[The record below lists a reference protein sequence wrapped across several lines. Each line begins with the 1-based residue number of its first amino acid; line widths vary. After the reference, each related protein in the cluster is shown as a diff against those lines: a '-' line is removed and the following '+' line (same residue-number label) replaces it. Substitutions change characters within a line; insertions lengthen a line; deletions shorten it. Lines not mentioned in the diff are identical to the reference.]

1 MRVENSMDQVTTG
14 MDHTMAKNT
23 AHTDDDFRRMV
34 ETIADQLC
42 LTVGGN
48 FDYFVRV
55 EAHDETIEKLE
66 MVVNFVLATA
76 SRSIEEVKQAK
87 ALLEQQLDIRRKLE
101 RENAYLREEETRAL
115 GEIIGRSPAMRHVS
129 EQVAVVAPTNA
140 TVLILGE
147 SGTGK
152 ELVAREIHKA
162 SARRDGPMVKVNCA
176 AVPRDLFESEFFGH
190 VKGAF
195 TGALRDRV
203 GRFELGNGGTLFLD
217 EVSEIPIELQS
228 KLLRAIQE
236 GEYERVGGNRT
247 LKTDVRL
254 VAATNR
260 NLAEEVRKGRF
271 REDLYY
277 RLNVFPVTLAPLR
290 ERKSDIPPLAAHFLE
305 RACKEFNKP
314 LGLLT
319 GEALAALRAYEWPG
333 NVRELQ
339 NVVERAVITARG
351 GPISFELPSASIG
364 AQASE
369 RLDNSDVVRV
379 RTEEELREAERSN
392 VLAVLNKTRWKV
404 YGRGGAA
411 ELLGIKPGTL
421 AARMKKLGLR
431 RPN

>member
-1 MRVENSMDQVTTG
+1 
-14 MDHTMAKNT
+14 
-23 AHTDDDFRRMV
+23 
-34 ETIADQLC
+34 
-42 LTVGGN
+42 
-48 FDYFVRV
+48 
-55 EAHDETIEKLE
+55 
-66 MVVNFVLATA
+66 
-76 SRSIEEVKQAK
+76 
-87 ALLEQQLDIRRKLE
+87 
-101 RENAYLREEETRAL
+101 
-115 GEIIGRSPAMRHVS
+115 
-129 EQVAVVAPTNA
+129 VAPTNA

-162 SARRDGPMVKVNCA
+162 SSRRDGPMVRVNCA

-203 GRFELGNGGTLFLD
+203 GRFELANGGTLFLD

-236 GEYERVGGNRT
+236 GEYERVGGNKT
-247 LKTDVRL
+247 LETDVRL

-260 NLAEEVRKGRF
+260 NLAEEARKGRF
-271 REDLYY
+271 REDLFY
-277 RLNVFPVTLAPLR
+277 RLNVFPITLAPLR
-290 ERKSDIPPLAAHFLE
+290 ERKSDIPSLAAHFLE
-305 RACKEFNKP
+305 RACKEFNQP
-314 LGLLT
+314 LGLMS
-319 GEALAALRAYEWPG
+319 GEAMAALKAYDWPG

-351 GPISFELPSASIG
+351 GPIFFELPAAPDPTQRPSRLSDSA
-364 AQASE
+364 
-369 RLDNSDVVRV
+369 VVHV
-379 RTEEELREAERSN
+379 RTEEELREDERAN

-431 RPN
+431 RP

>member
-1 MRVENSMDQVTTG
+1 ME
-14 MDHTMAKNT
+14 H
-23 AHTDDDFRRMV
+23 DDDFRRLV
-34 ETIADQLC
+34 EKVADQLC

-48 FDYFVRV
+48 FNHLVRV
-55 EAHDETIEKLE
+55 EGHDETVEKLE

-76 SRSIEEVKQAK
+76 SKSIEEVKQAK
-87 ALLEQQLDIRRKLE
+87 AQLEQQLQIRKRLE
-101 RENAYLREEETRAL
+101 SENAYLREEETRAI
-115 GEIIGRSPAMRHVS
+115 GEIIGRSPQMRHLS
-129 EQVAVVAPTNA
+129 EQIAVVAPTTA

-152 ELVAREIHKA
+152 ELVAREIHRA
-162 SARRDGPMVKVNCA
+162 SSRRDGPMVRVNCA

-203 GRFELGNGGTLFLD
+203 GRFELAHGGTLFLD
-217 EVSEIPIELQS
+217 EVTEIPIELQS

-236 GEYERVGGNRT
+236 GEYERVGSDRT
-247 LKTDVRL
+247 MKTDVRL

-260 NLAEEVRKGRF
+260 NLTEEVRKGKF

-277 RLNVFPVTLAPLR
+277 RLNVFPIMLVPLR
-290 ERKSDIPPLAAHFLE
+290 DRKSDIPLLAAHFLE

-314 LGLLT
+314 LLLMS
-319 GEALAALRAYEWPG
+319 GEAIAALKAYDWPG

-339 NVVERAVITARG
+339 NVVERAVITARD
-351 GPISFELPSASIG
+351 GPIFFELPLPRDVRQG
-364 AQASE
+364 
-369 RLDNSDVVRV
+369 SDRHGDAGVIHV
-379 RTEEELREAERSN
+379 RTHGELRDAERGN
-392 VLAVLNKTRWKV
+392 LLAALNKTRWKV

-431 RPN
+431 RSDGSESA

>member
-1 MRVENSMDQVTTG
+1 MEQGR
-14 MDHTMAKNT
+14 AKNT
-23 AHTDDDFRRMV
+23 VRTAEDFRQMV
-34 ETIADQLC
+34 EDIADQLC
-42 LTVGGN
+42 LTIGGN
-48 FDYFVRV
+48 FNHLVRV
-55 EAHDETIEKLE
+55 EAQDETVEKLE

-76 SRSIEEVKQAK
+76 SRSIEEVKEAK
-87 ALLEQQLDIRRKLE
+87 AQLEQQLHIRRKLE

-115 GEIIGRSPAMRHVS
+115 GEIIGRSPEMRHVS

-140 TVLILGE
+140 TVLIFGE

-162 SARRDGPMVKVNCA
+162 SSRRNGPMVRVNCA

-190 VKGAF
+190 VRGAF

-203 GRFELGNGGTLFLD
+203 GRFELANGGTLFLD

-236 GEYERVGGNRT
+236 GEYERVGGNKT
-247 LKTDVRL
+247 LETDVRL

-260 NLAEEVRKGRF
+260 NLAEEARKGKF

-277 RLNVFPVTLAPLR
+277 RLNVFPISLAPLR

-314 LGLLT
+314 LCLVS
-319 GEALAALRAYEWPG
+319 GEALAALKAYDWPG

-339 NVVERAVITARG
+339 YIVERAVITARD
-351 GPISFELPSASIG
+351 GPISFELPSAPNS
-364 AQASE
+364 AQGSE
-369 RLDNSDVVRV
+369 RFHDSAVIHV
-379 RTEEELREAERSN
+379 RTQEELGEAERAN
-392 VLAVLNKTRWKV
+392 VLAALSKTRWKV

-411 ELLGIKPGTL
+411 ELMGIKPGTL

-431 RPN
+431 RPS

>member
-1 MRVENSMDQVTTG
+1 MKDEAAPDVIR
-14 MDHTMAKNT
+14 
-23 AHTDDDFRRMV
+23 TDDDLRQMV
-34 ETIADQLC
+34 ESIADQLC

-48 FDYFVRV
+48 FDHLVRV
-55 EAHDETIEKLE
+55 EAQDDTVEKLE

-76 SRSIEEVKQAK
+76 RRSIEEVQQAK
-87 ALLEQQLDIRRKLE
+87 AQLEHQLDIRRKLE

-115 GEIIGRSPAMRHVS
+115 GEIIGRSPPMRHVT
-129 EQVAVVAPTNA
+129 EQVGVVAPTNA

-152 ELVAREIHKA
+152 ELLAREIHRA
-162 SARRDGPMVKVNCA
+162 SSRRDGPMVRVNCA

-195 TGALRDRV
+195 TGALRDRI
-203 GRFELGNGGTLFLD
+203 GRFELAHGGTLFLD

-247 LKTDVRL
+247 MKTDVRL

-260 NLAEEVRKGRF
+260 NLAEEVRRGKF

-277 RLNVFPVTLAPLR
+277 RLNVFPITVPPLR
-290 ERKSDIPPLAAHFLE
+290 ERKADIASLAAHFLE

-314 LGLLT
+314 LALMS
-319 GEALAALRAYEWPG
+319 GEALLALKGYDWPG
-333 NVRELQ
+333 NVRELK
-339 NVVERAVITARG
+339 NVVERAVITVRDG
-351 GPISFELPSASIG
+351 TVSFEVP
-364 AQASE
+364 AQEAKQG
-369 RLDNSDVVRV
+369 SDRSDEPAVRV
-379 RTEEELREAERSN
+379 HTHDELRRVERANILSA
-392 VLAVLNKTRWKV
+392 LAKTRWKV

-411 ELLGIKPGTL
+411 ELLGVKPGTL

-431 RPN
+431 RSG

>member
-1 MRVENSMDQVTTG
+1 MGEDTARPDQ
-14 MDHTMAKNT
+14 
-23 AHTDDDFRRMV
+23 DFRRMV
-34 ETIADQLC
+34 EEISDQLC
-42 LTVGGN
+42 LTIGGH
-48 FDYFVRV
+48 FDHLVRV
-55 EAHDETIEKLE
+55 EGQDDTIEKLE

-76 SRSIEEVKQAK
+76 SRSIEEVRHAK
-87 ALLEQQLDIRRKLE
+87 AQLEHQLDIRRKLE

-115 GEIIGRSPAMRHVS
+115 GEIIGRSATMRNIS
-129 EQVAVVAPTNA
+129 EQIGVVAPTNA

-152 ELVAREIHKA
+152 ELVAREIHKG
-162 SARRDGPMVKVNCA
+162 SSRRDGAMVRVNCA

-203 GRFELGNGGTLFLD
+203 GRFELAHGGTLFLD
-217 EVSEIPIELQS
+217 EVSEIPVELQG

-236 GEYERVGGNRT
+236 GEYERVGGTKT

-260 NLAEEVRKGRF
+260 NLLDEVRKGRF

-277 RLNVFPVTLAPLR
+277 RLNVFPITLAPLR
-290 ERKSDIPPLAAHFLE
+290 ERKSDVPLLAAHFIE
-305 RACKEFNKP
+305 RACKEFKKP
-314 LGLLT
+314 LALISP
-319 GEALAALRAYEWPG
+319 EALATLKAYDWPG

-351 GPISFELPSASIG
+351 GPISFELPLTTGRQDSEHGASP
-364 AQASE
+364 
-369 RLDNSDVVRV
+369 VVHV
-379 RTEEELREAERSN
+379 RTEEELRHAERAN
-392 VLAVLNKTRWKV
+392 IEATLNKTRWKV

-431 RPN
+431 RP

>member
-1 MRVENSMDQVTTG
+1 MVQVTTG

-23 AHTDDDFRRMV
+23 VRADGDFRRMV
-34 ETIADQLC
+34 EQIADQLC

-48 FDYFVRV
+48 FNHLVRV
-55 EAHDETIEKLE
+55 DGQDDTIEKLE

-87 ALLEQQLDIRRKLE
+87 ADLEQQLDIRRKLE

-115 GEIIGRSPAMRHVS
+115 GEMIGRSSTMRYAG

-140 TVLILGE
+140 TMLILGE
-147 SGTGK
+147 SGSGT
-152 ELVAREIHKA
+152 ELLAREIHKA
-162 SARRDGPMVKVNCA
+162 SSRRDGTMVRVNCA
-176 AVPRDLFESEFFGH
+176 AIPRDLFESEFFGH

-203 GRFELGNGGTLFLD
+203 GRFELANSGTLFLD

-277 RLNVFPVTLAPLR
+277 RLNVFPISLAPLR
-290 ERKSDIPPLAAHFLE
+290 ERKSDIPSLAAHFLE
-305 RACKEFNKP
+305 RACKEFKKP
-314 LGLLT
+314 LGLLS
-319 GEALAALRAYEWPG
+319 GEALAALKAYDWPG

-339 NVVERAVITARG
+339 NVVERAVITARDG
-351 GPISFELPSASIG
+351 LISIELPSALD
-364 AQASE
+364 APQASE
-369 RLDNSDVVRV
+369 RLGDSAVVQV
-379 RTEEELREAERSN
+379 RTEEELREAERAN
-392 VLAVLNKTRWKV
+392 VLAVLHKTRWKV

-431 RPN
+431 RTS

>member
-1 MRVENSMDQVTTG
+1 MKEATTR
-14 MDHTMAKNT
+14 NP
-23 AHTDDDFRRMV
+23 AHTDEDFRRLI
-34 ETIADQLC
+34 EKIADQLC

-48 FDYFVRV
+48 FDHLIHV
-55 EAHDETIEKLE
+55 EAQDETVEKLE

-87 ALLEQQLDIRRKLE
+87 AQLEQQLNIRQKLE
-101 RENAYLREEETRAL
+101 RENAYLREQETRAL
-115 GEIIGRSPAMRHVS
+115 GEMIGRSPEMRRVS

-162 SARRDGPMVKVNCA
+162 SSRRDGPMVRVNCA

-190 VKGAF
+190 VRGAF

-203 GRFELGNGGTLFLD
+203 GRFELANGGTLFLD

-236 GEYERVGGNRT
+236 GEYERVGSDRT

-254 VAATNR
+254 VSATNR
-260 NLAEEVRKGRF
+260 NLTDEVRRGKF

-277 RLNVFPVTLAPLR
+277 RLNVFPITLAPLR
-290 ERKSDIPPLAAHFLE
+290 ERKPDIPLLAAHFLE

-314 LGLLT
+314 LALMS
-319 GEALAALRAYEWPG
+319 GEALSALKAYDWPG

-339 NVVERAVITARG
+339 NVVERAVITAG
-351 GPISFELPSASIG
+351 GDPVSFDLPSSRDIRKG
-364 AQASE
+364 AE
-369 RLDNSDVVRV
+369 RSDHTALAHV
-379 RTEEELREAERSN
+379 RTDEELRDAERN
-392 VLAVLNKTRWKV
+392 NILVALNKTRWKV

-431 RPN
+431 RSD

>member
-1 MRVENSMDQVTTG
+1 VEDTEQKPIKRTPPDEN
-14 MDHTMAKNT
+14 
-23 AHTDDDFRRMV
+23 FRQMV
-34 ETIADQLC
+34 EEIADQLC
-42 LTVGGN
+42 LTIGGN
-48 FDYFVRV
+48 FGHLVRV
-55 EAHDETIEKLE
+55 DGRDETIEKLE

-76 SRSIEEVKQAK
+76 RRSIEEVQQAK
-87 ALLEQQLDIRRKLE
+87 TQLEHQLHIRQKLE

-115 GEIIGRSPAMRHVS
+115 GEIIGRSPPMRYIS
-129 EQVAVVAPTNA
+129 EQVTVVSPTNA

-152 ELVAREIHKA
+152 ELLAREIHNA
-162 SARRDGPMVKVNCA
+162 SSRRDGPMVRVNCA

-203 GRFELGNGGTLFLD
+203 GRFELANGGTLFLD
-217 EVSEIPIELQS
+217 EVGEIPIELQS

-236 GEYERVGGNRT
+236 GEYERVGGNKT

-260 NLAEEVRKGRF
+260 NLAEDVRKGKF

-277 RLNVFPVTLAPLR
+277 RLNVFPIALAPLR
-290 ERKSDIPPLAAHFLE
+290 ERKSDIPALAAHFLE
-305 RACKEFNKP
+305 RASREFNKP
-314 LGLLT
+314 LSLLNA
-319 GEALAALRAYEWPG
+319 EALATLKAYDWPG

-351 GPISFELPSASIG
+351 STIAFELPTVANVRHTQDSEPFAESA
-364 AQASE
+364 
-369 RLDNSDVVRV
+369 VVHV
-379 RTEEELREAERSN
+379 RTEEEVREAERAN
-392 VLAVLNKTRWKV
+392 VMATLHKTRWKV

-431 RPN
+431 RPS